1 MNETTEDVK
10 DEDYIELINIDKEEF
25 LIQPTFEEK
34 PKPKMMVFKP
44 RT

>member
-1 MNETTEDVK
+1 MTETTEAVK
-10 DEDYIELINIDKEEF
+10 DEDYIEPINIDEEEF
-25 LIQPTFEEK
+25 FIQSTFEEK